1 MVWWVPRYEGIR
13 ADRRG
18 RTGRGKARRAFE
30 ARVPLAPKPRGSGA
44 HGKPSKNVTLLAQ
57 LRPGAHLHSFISVNL
72 FVGGAA
78 PALYPWPGNRPV
90 LTRHRDNIAPRINA
104 VFAVSIG
111 VHRATCVSRSRDREY
126 ERNTHAERDT
136 GGPRSLF
143 YDFDIALT
151 SLPLMNEFIGF
162 GSFIKR
168 KSAVLRDALTETY
181 VSKSHL
187 KIIIENAKSLN

>member
-57 LRPGAHLHSFISVNL
+57 LRSGAHLHSFISVNL

-104 VFAVSIG
+104 IFAVSMGSTARLVSPDLAMRI
-111 VHRATCVSRSRDREY
+111 RAVYSR
-126 ERNTHAERDT
+126 
-136 GGPRSLF
+136 G
-143 YDFDIALT
+143 
-151 SLPLMNEFIGF
+151 
-162 GSFIKR
+162 KR
-168 KSAVLRDALTETY
+168 YGWTPKSILRF
-181 VSKSHL
+181 
-187 KIIIENAKSLN
+187 

>member
-104 VFAVSIG
+104 VFAVSTG
-111 VHRATCVSRSRDREY
+111 STARLVSPDLAIENTSGILTRKEIRVGPEVYFTILISRL
-126 ERNTHAERDT
+126 
-136 GGPRSLF
+136 P
-143 YDFDIALT
+143 
-151 SLPLMNEFIGF
+151 LPLMNEFIGF

-168 KSAVLRDALTETY
+168 KSAILRDALTETY
-181 VSKSHL
+181 VCKLHL